1 MLSSCSAHFLTLF
14 LDCGDKKF
22 RQRGPTT
29 LVPQWQICDQ
39 LIEIR
44 ASSPR
49 VCRKVSHRESSKGP
63 QVFFSVCIPF
73 KILLYGIRFV
83 NHEKNIDAIAN
94 VILFITVK
102 HGTQAQYNKTTGQ
115 SYTLFFFSLYDIP
128 TFTKHALHILIEG
141 CEQK

>member
-1 MLSSCSAHFLTLF
+1 
-14 LDCGDKKF
+14 
-22 RQRGPTT
+22 
-29 LVPQWQICDQ
+29 
-39 LIEIR
+39 
-44 ASSPR
+44 
-49 VCRKVSHRESSKGP
+49 VSHRESSKGP

-94 VILFITVK
+94 LILFITVK

-115 SYTLFFFSLYDIP
+115 SYTLFFFSLYGIP
-128 TFTKHALHILIEG
+128 TFTNHALHILIEG